1 MRSVKYMGEE
11 AVIKK
16 AMEVLI
22 KELGPVEAIRF
33 INMPKKKRME
43 SVRRHREWQKLLDK
57 DRFFDEVFGRKR
69 TEKPARTDNC
79 GHEMTEKTLLKR
91 IVVNPKIMLG
101 KPVIKGTRLPVEII
115 VEKVAYG
122 ATIGDLQKDYPFL
135 KGDDVR
141 AALLYAAKRIANE
154 EIYEA

>member
-1 MRSVKYMGEE
+1 
-11 AVIKK
+11 
-16 AMEVLI
+16 
-22 KELGPVEAIRF
+22 
-33 INMPKKKRME
+33 
-43 SVRRHREWQKLLDK
+43 
-57 DRFFDEVFGRKR
+57 
-69 TEKPARTDNC
+69 
-79 GHEMTEKTLLKR
+79 MTEKTLLKR